1 MPWRIF
7 KVKLKMRKYKCLSK
21 IKFSSNDFHLEP
33 IRDEDKF
40 EILTIRNEQIYHLR
54 QAKPLTLEDQEF
66 YFSNIVSKLFEVDFP
81 NQLLFSFFQNNEFVG
96 YGGLVHINWVDKNA
110 EISFVMKTELEKE
123 NFAKYWSNYLKL
135 IEKVAFEELNFHK
148 IFTYAFDLRPHL
160 YVVLESCGFKE
171 EARLKE
177 HCLFN
182 GKFLDVVYHAKMNN
196 AISFRKANEDD
207 MMLYFNWAN
216 DASVRENSYQSE
228 PISLENHQ
236 NWFYKIIKE
245 ETCLMLVFENHLG
258 TPIGQVRIQK
268 QDENIAVIGISN
280 DSKHRGKGYASKMIQ
295 IASEEFLKRNP
306 HMYISA
312 YIKIENKASVKAF
325 EKGGYDL
332 DVVLE
337 YNSFKSYHYI
347 KKYANR

>member
-1 MPWRIF
+1 
-7 KVKLKMRKYKCLSK
+7 MRNYKCLCVSK
-21 IKFSSNDFHLEP
+21 YSSNDFHIEP
-33 IRDEDKF
+33 LRNEDMY
-40 EILTIRNEQIYHLR
+40 EIMDIRNEQIYHLR
-54 QAKPLTLEDQEF
+54 QSEPLTKENQEK
-66 YFSNIVSKLFEVDFP
+66 YFATIVDNLFELEKP
-81 NQLLFSFFQNNEFVG
+81 NQLLFSFFENDIFKG
-96 YGGLVHINWVDKNA
+96 YGGLVHINWVDRNA
-110 EISFVMKTELEKE
+110 EISFVMKTDLEKE
-123 NFAKYWSNYLKL
+123 NFAKYWSNYLML

-160 YVVLESCGFKE
+160 YVVLNSCGFKE

-177 HCLFN
+177 HCLFD
-182 GKFLDVVYHAKMNN
+182 GKFLDVVYHTKMNK
-196 AISFRKANEDD
+196 AITFRKASESDI
-207 MMLYFNWAN
+207 MLYFNWAN
-216 DASVRENSYQSE
+216 DSFVRENSYQSD
-228 PISLENHQ
+228 PISFENHQ
-236 NWFYKIIKE
+236 NWFNKIIKE

-280 DSKHRGKGYASKMIQ
+280 DSKHRGNGYASKMIQ